1 MKRVMTILASATLLS
16 ATAVQ
21 AGPPKPEH
29 PCYEVADCKTETS
42 RKDFSAC
49 VKANKEEANQNET
62 CANFRKDK
70 DTWLKEKGVANL
82 DALFES

>member
-1 MKRVMTILASATLLS
+1 MKPVITILASAALLWAAAS
-16 ATAVQ
+16 H

-29 PCYEVADCKTETS
+29 PCYDVADCKTQPS

-49 VKANKEEANQNET
+49 IKANKEEASQNET

-70 DTWLKEKGVANL
+70 DTWLKQNGVSDL
-82 DALFES
+82 DALFDS